1 MDPPDRGFTTIVS
14 FRVEFLHFVNE
25 TETYYCQNLTAR
37 AMFSDKTIIFG
48 DTAKFWTHTF
58 PEFVTNAL
66 TIRAYFVNTIDIGQ
80 GSCTPTHCIM
90 VYYFYQDL
98 AFSKQFKYFKGN
110 QSNHRSKKQFD
121 TKATS
126 VQSWPGRII

>member
-1 MDPPDRGFTTIVS
+1 
-14 FRVEFLHFVNE
+14 
-25 TETYYCQNLTAR
+25 
-37 AMFSDKTIIFG
+37 MFSDKTIIFA

-58 PEFVTNAL
+58 PEFVTDAL
-66 TIRAYFVNTIDIGQ
+66 TLRAYFVNTIDIGQ
-80 GSCTPTHCIM
+80 GSCTPYTL
-90 VYYFYQDL
+90 YYGLLFNQDL

-110 QSNHRSKKQFD
+110 QNNHRSKKQFD